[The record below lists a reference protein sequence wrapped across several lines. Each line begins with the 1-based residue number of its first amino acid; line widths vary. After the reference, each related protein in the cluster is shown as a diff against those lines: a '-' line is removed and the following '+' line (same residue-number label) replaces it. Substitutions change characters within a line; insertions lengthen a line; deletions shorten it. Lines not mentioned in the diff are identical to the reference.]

1 MKKIMQ
7 HAQSKS
13 RSIHQPPASGQ
24 RPKRVT
30 RQNVRT
36 AIAELIDYHQRF
48 ERFFQRHEQTDWSW
62 FYLCG
67 QLSNLDRKTIEP
79 MVLSLLGAIPHTI
92 RDLQRFISQSPW
104 DVRPPMIYL
113 QSLVAKWLG
122 ERDAGMI
129 VDGSGFPKQGKHS
142 IGVAYQYCGH
152 LGKIANCQEGVFL
165 GYASRQGYS
174 FLDERLYL
182 SQEWFATDHRLLREA
197 CALPESIH
205 FQTEG
210 ELALSMLRDLHER
223 GVVPFQWVAYD
234 ESYGKN
240 PAFSQ
245 EIAAMHK
252 WYMAE
257 VPSDTRVWLRT
268 PLVEEPGQGLM
279 GRPRLHR
286 RVRRSAPAPEELRAL
301 VVSLPRAAWHRRLI
315 HEGSK
320 GPLMADFALL
330 RVTPIHDRLPAIRQ
344 WLICRRSLGLQPEL
358 KFYLSNAPSRCPT
371 PELIRVSGLRWPI
384 ETALEEAK
392 GEVGM
397 DHYETRTWLGWHHH
411 MFQTFMAHL
420 FLMRLRLLFK
430 KNCLRSALLR
440 LANWWLRPLQK
451 KRSFPVTACLPSI
464 TINAATMKPTALIA
478 NVISISTALRPQ
490 NAPAAKRRSNIRSVV
505 VM

>member
-1 MKKIMQ
+1 MKKTPQ
-7 HAQSKS
+7 HAQFQL
-13 RSIHQPPASGQ
+13 RSVRQPPASGL

-30 RQNVRT
+30 RQNVMT
-36 AIAELIDYHQRF
+36 AVQELIDYHHRF
-48 ERFFQRHEQTDWSW
+48 GRFFQRREQSDWSW

-67 QLSNLDRKTIEP
+67 QLSNLERKTIEP
-79 MVLSLLGAIPHTI
+79 MVLSLLGAIPNAI
-92 RDLQRFISQSPW
+92 RDLQRFMSQSPW
-104 DVRPPMIYL
+104 DVRPPMVHL

-122 ERDAGMI
+122 EREAVVV

-152 LGKIANCQEGVFL
+152 LGKVANCQEGIFL
-165 GYASRQGYS
+165 AYVSQRGYS

-182 SQEWFATDHRLLREA
+182 PQEWFAQDHRQLRKA
-197 CALPESIH
+197 CGLPESIH

-210 ELALSMLRDLHER
+210 ELALGMLQELNER

-240 PAFSQ
+240 PAFVQ
-245 EIAAMHK
+245 KITAMHK

-268 PLVEEPGQGLM
+268 PPIEEPGRGLM

-301 VVSLPRAAWHRRLI
+301 VVSLPNTAWHRRLI

-320 GPLMADFALL
+320 GPLMAEFAVL

-344 WLICRRSLGLQPEL
+344 WLICRRSLGPQPEL
-358 KFYLSNAPSRCPT
+358 KFYLSNASSRCPI

-430 KNCLRSALLR
+430 KNCLPSPRPR
-440 LANWWLRPLQK
+440 LGNWWLRALLMKLSLPATASL
-451 KRSFPVTACLPSI
+451 RST
-464 TINAATMKPTALIA
+464 TTNDETMKPTAPIA
-478 NVISISTALRPQ
+478 SILRVNTAHPLQ
-490 NAPAAKRRSNIRSVV
+490 NGSAAKRRSKIQHVV
-505 VM
+505 VI

>member
-1 MKKIMQ
+1 MKKTT
-7 HAQSKS
+7 QSQL

-24 RPKRVT
+24 RPNLVR
-30 RQNVRT
+30 RQNVTT
-36 AIAELIDYHQRF
+36 AVNELIDYHQRF
-48 ERFFQRHEQTDWSW
+48 ERFFQRHEQSDWSW

-67 QLSNLDRKTIEP
+67 QLSNLERKTIEP
-79 MVLSLLGAIPHTI
+79 MVLSLLGAIPNAI
-92 RDLQRFISQSPW
+92 RDLQRFMSQSPW
-104 DVRPPMIYL
+104 DVRSPMVHL
-113 QSLVAKWLG
+113 RSLVAKWLG
-122 ERDAGMI
+122 ERDAVVI
-129 VDGSGFPKQGKHS
+129 VDGSGFPKQGNHS

-165 GYASRQGYS
+165 AYASRRGYS

-182 SQEWFATDHRLLREA
+182 PQEWFAPDHRQLRKA
-197 CALPESIH
+197 CGLPVSIH

-210 ELALSMLRDLHER
+210 ELALGMLQELHGR
-223 GVVPFQWVAYD
+223 GTVPFQWVAYD

-268 PLVEEPGQGLM
+268 PLVEEPGQGLL
-279 GRPRLHR
+279 GRPRLYR
-286 RVRRSAPAPEELRAL
+286 RVRRSASAPEELRAL

-320 GPLMADFALL
+320 GPLMAEFAIL
-330 RVTPIHDRLPAIRQ
+330 RVTPIHDRLPATRQ
-344 WLICRRSLGLQPEL
+344 WLICRRSLGPQPEL

-371 PELIRVSGLRWPI
+371 QELIRVSGLRWPI

-392 GEVGM
+392 GEVAM

-430 KNCLRSALLR
+430 KNCLHSPRPR
-440 LANWWLRPLQK
+440 LGNWWPRPLQK
-451 KRSFPVTACLPSI
+451 KRSFPVTAYLRST
-464 TINAATMKPTALIA
+464 TINDETMQPTVRIA
-478 NVISISTALRPQ
+478 NASIISTAHRQQ
-490 NAPAAKRRSNIRSVV
+490 NALTAKRRSNTRNVV
-505 VM
+505 VI

>member
-1 MKKIMQ
+1 MKKTT
-7 HAQSKS
+7 HPAQAQL

-24 RPKRVT
+24 RPKLVI
-30 RQNVRT
+30 RQNVMT
-36 AIAELIDYHQRF
+36 AVQELMDYHHRF
-48 ERFFQRHEQTDWSW
+48 ERFFQRREQSDWSW

-67 QLSNLDRKTIEP
+67 QLSNLERKTIEP
-79 MVLSLLGAIPHTI
+79 MVLSLLGAIPNAI
-92 RDLQRFISQSPW
+92 RDLQRFMSQSPW
-104 DVRPPMIYL
+104 DVRPPMVHL

-122 ERDAGMI
+122 ERDAVLI
-129 VDGSGFPKQGKHS
+129 VDGSGFPKQGKRS

-165 GYASRQGYS
+165 AYVSRRGYS

-182 SQEWFATDHRLLREA
+182 PQEWFATDHRQPRKA
-197 CALPESIH
+197 CGLPESIH

-210 ELALSMLRDLHER
+210 ELALGMLRELNER

-257 VPSDTRVWLRT
+257 VPSDTQVWLRT
-268 PLVEEPGQGLM
+268 PLVEEPGRGLL
-279 GRPRLHR
+279 GRPRLHW
-286 RVRRSAPAPEELRAL
+286 RVRRSASPPEELRAL
-301 VVSLPRAAWHRRLI
+301 VVRLPKTTWHRRLI

-320 GPLMADFALL
+320 GPLRADFAVL

-344 WLICRRSLGLQPEL
+344 WLICRRSLGPQPEL
-358 KFYLSNAPSRCPT
+358 KFYLSNAPAHCAT
-371 PELIRVSGLRWPI
+371 QELIRVSGLRWPV

-411 MFQTFMAHL
+411 MFQTFLAHL

-430 KNCLRSALLR
+430 KNFLRSR
-440 LANWWLRPLQK
+440 LPRLGNWWPQPLQK
-451 KRSFPVTACLPSI
+451 KLGFPVTASPRSI
-464 TINAATMKPTALIA
+464 TINNKIMKPTVPIA
-478 NVISISTALRPQ
+478 NTIVISTMHHLQ
-490 NAPAAKRRSNIRSVV
+490 NGPAAKRRSKIQHVV
-505 VM
+505 VI